1 MTQRILAVL
10 PGPIGPAN
18 LFPGQALD
26 IVDGRIGLTELTG
39 PDFRL
44 TLPAQPFTLAAGQ
57 APLAAQ
63 VTLPAVAVLG
73 GWQPAFDVE
82 LPLLPDPPDGYRLPG
97 LDKLQATLPAL
108 PPLPMLPGLAIGP
121 AEATLRLGLEPWQLA
136 LANPD
141 ESRVA
146 VFTVPGLEG
155 IAFDIIRLVIDA
167 SGVTECQARL
177 KPGTTRLGDLA
188 VEVGEGTLVLRG
200 RRLDARLQ
208 ARFELPYFRGASVDL
223 QLAVG
228 VELPDGKAT
237 ISGLTRIANNVPWSD
252 PSGMLR
258 FDQMAVTV
266 DVGNK
271 DGKVDATVRLGGRV
285 TFQPCDIAADADA
298 WFGRLFSGLA
308 VSFEHAE
315 LALGDIGLPAFSFS
329 PPEALRLR
337 AFQIFD
343 MRVPTL
349 AFEPSGVSLVDA
361 TLRFEAGGAV
371 VSGTVGRI
379 AIRLAGGPA
388 IDVSGGKPSIAIE
401 LAAPGGFKG
410 QARLT
415 QIEGPNVQALRGY
428 GRISSPALPQVEA
441 SFQIGR
447 FREDADS
454 PWLPAV
460 SLVAAQDDVNV
471 ALFPGV
477 VATRVELGAGIN
489 RRVAGVTG
497 LSLAQARVRLQEG
510 LPDVFLQ
517 ESWRDEKTDLC
528 VVARMFAESSQTK
541 GADTMSL
548 YVADMTLL
556 MTLDL
561 QFAAFGRVWLYTRR
575 SDARSPDFQKQP
587 AAVGL
592 ALFDARQPSLRV
604 VAMTR
609 PDGRSSLTDSIPA
622 GPLLGMQMPR
632 SQFAFEAAPPGTMLA
647 LGPVEVD
654 TTLGPLRVAGSASFV
669 LRSAGGRLYAISR
682 SALSAAFSAS
692 TGSVGIG
699 PATFSGS
706 VSAAFGASLALLGDF
721 QEGRLT
727 VYGLAH
733 ASCSIE
739 LALHVQIGFRIKI
752 SVGFGSI
759 TISWHEDWDFRMGMH
774 VDLDLEAALD
784 SGGGIGI
791 DGRAR
796 LSVNVL
802 GITAGLALHIA
813 AGEGQVQR
821 GRTVYEAA
829 IKEVDNLLGERA

>member
-10 PGPIGPAN
+10 PEPIGPAN

-26 IVDGRIGLTELTG
+26 IVDGQLGVTELIG

-44 TLPAQPFTLAAGQ
+44 ALAAQQVTLDAGQ
-57 APLAAQ
+57 ALLAAQ
-63 VTLPAVAVLG
+63 LMLPAVAALG
-73 GWQPAFDVE
+73 GWQPVLDVK
-82 LPLLPDPPDGYRLPG
+82 LPLLPDLPDGYRLPG
-97 LDKLQATLPAL
+97 LDKLQARLPAL
-108 PPLPMLPGLAIGP
+108 PLLPGLAIGP
-121 AEATLRLGLEPWQLA
+121 ADATLRLGLEPWQLA
-136 LANPD
+136 LDNPD
-141 ESRVA
+141 KSPIA
-146 VFTVPGLEG
+146 VFKVPGLEG
-155 IAFDIIRLVIDA
+155 IAFDITRLVIDA
-167 SGVTECQARL
+167 SGVTECRATL
-177 KPGTTRLGDLA
+177 KPGTTRIGDLA
-188 VEVGEGTLVLRG
+188 LEVGEGTLVLRG
-200 RRLDARLQ
+200 KRLDARLQ
-208 ARFELPYFRGASVDL
+208 ARFELAYFRGASVDL

-228 VELPDGKAT
+228 ADLPNGETT
-237 ISGLTRIANNVPWSD
+237 ISGLTRVANNVPWSD

-266 DVGNK
+266 DVQNK
-271 DGKVDATVRLGGRV
+271 DGKVDAKVRLGGRV
-285 TFQPCDIAADADA
+285 TFQPCALGADADA

-308 VSFEHAE
+308 VSFEHAD
-315 LALGDIGLPAFSFS
+315 LALGDLGLPAFSFS

-337 AFQIFD
+337 AFEIFD

-349 AFEPSGVSLVDA
+349 AFEPSGVRLIGA

-371 VSGTVGRI
+371 VSGTVGSI

-388 IDVSGGKPSIAIE
+388 IDFSNGTPSIAIE

-410 QARLT
+410 QASLA
-415 QIEGPNVQALRGY
+415 QIDGPNVQAVRGY

-447 FREDADS
+447 FREDANG
-454 PWLPAV
+454 PWLPSV
-460 SLVAAQDDVNV
+460 SVVAAQDDVNV
-471 ALFPGV
+471 TMFPGV

-497 LSLAQARVRLQEG
+497 LSLAQARARLRDG

-517 ESWRDEKTDLC
+517 ESWSDEKTDLC
-528 VVARMFAESSQTK
+528 VVARIFAESSPTK
-541 GADTMSL
+541 GAETMSL

-556 MTLDL
+556 MTSDL
-561 QFAAFGRVWLYTRR
+561 QFAAFGNLWLYTRR
-575 SDARSPDFQKQP
+575 SDARSADFQKQP

-609 PDGRSSLTDSIPA
+609 PDGRSSLAASIPA
-622 GPLLGMQMPR
+622 GPLLGLQMPR
-632 SQFAFEAAPPGTMLA
+632 SQLAFEAAPAGTMLA

-654 TTLGPLRVAGSASFV
+654 TTLGPLRVAGSTSFV

-706 VSAAFGASLALLGDF
+706 VSAAFAASLALLGDF
-721 QEGRLT
+721 QDGRLT

-739 LALHVQIGFRIKI
+739 LALHVQIGFRIEI
-752 SVGFGSI
+752 SVGFGSV

-802 GITAGLALHIA
+802 GISAGLALHIA
-813 AGEGQVQR
+813 AGEEQVQR
-821 GRTVYEAA
+821 GRAIYQAA
-829 IKEVDNLLGERA
+829 VTEVDNLLGEHA